1 MTKLLKFS
9 KNIFASILFLTFT
22 IVSTGFVNILKVN
35 AYTNVYH
42 VTDIQGNTF
51 IGYKDNGEEFKDNV
65 CVLNSLVVKDYKL
78 EKDITISEPICNFSH
93 RLDGNNKTIT
103 MNYSGNNNVGIFE
116 GINNYVGVTITPSI
130 KNLTID
136 VNISGKGNVGGLAS
150 RITKAEIS
158 NITIKGDIVGTSNVG
173 GLAGYIK
180 DSTIENVTFEG
191 NINTTKNG
199 NDYFT
204 YTGGIA
210 GYVEDTTIK
219 KANNNGN
226 ITSDGF
232 DIGGIVGHAKNSNI
246 FEGINKGNVTGSTY
260 VGGIVGYAID
270 TNIYGETESTINEG
284 TISSK
289 ITYAGGITGRSDRG
303 EIIDVK
309 NNGNINGCTEGRNIK
324 YDLCWT
330 GGIVGSS
337 FGTNISNAHNTVDIT
352 ANGNR
357 VGGIAGQISD
367 QTKINYSTNKGKITG
382 DNWSSLGGIVGYA
395 ANKSELNNIENSGD
409 VTGKKELGGIVG
421 YATEK
426 SWINVATN
434 NGKIVSVNVDD
445 KNRSYVGGILG
456 YGDPVDVKNAT
467 NTADITGK
475 GSYVGGIV
483 GGMNNE
489 DKNESIIDNVSNK
502 GVIYSEADNDE
513 NGIFSGGII
522 SSIWNSTITNAKNY
536 GRVEGKGS
544 VGGIVGYA
552 KNSKIE
558 NVYNATVEEGIILK
572 ESAYKESA
580 AGGIVANAID
590 TSIKN
595 AVNIGRVSADSGSA
609 YGIGGIVGYAFGEK
623 EITFEN
629 LQNENLV
636 TSGENSEGRSYV
648 GGIVGNIDNKI
659 VVKNSYNKGEIN
671 GDGTHTGGIV
681 GRIVNNST
689 IHNATNEGK
698 IKGASYTGGIAGAGK
713 GSTIKNS
720 INKASVSGDTN
731 VGGISGYIEDSTSES
746 VLNVTEEISGNDNSG
761 LLFGGTKGI
770 TIYKGAYTLKENE
783 NNKGYGSGEPKI
795 VTPGRVQGYK
805 SSELKEEKV
814 KNEDTNDEEKET
826 YEGFDF
832 KDIWYMSENY
842 ADLSYAKDLKFEFID
857 NDDDAKNSY
866 EDAKDK
872 VSSGSVGGSS
882 NDDGS
887 SSSSNNSSSN
897 DNSSSGGST
906 SSGSSSSGGSSSSSS
921 GGSSNSGST
930 SSGNTNNSEGEKEE
944 KIIKVDIQFNG
955 SDLDIDNYLYNDGR
969 TFVDLNTFC
978 SKTSTCT
985 SKLINGTYEIT
996 KSENLLNQE
1005 NGEYTY
1011 LVEHKANSKTF
1022 KSSIIIGGRKIV
1034 DDENTQTAT
1043 DVESC
1048 PADGNIECDRIKFFV
1063 PIRFLV
1069 QALGY
1074 KVEWD
1079 GDNEVVKID
1088 NTFEEEFKE
1097 KYETSIVEGKCNSN
1111 IKDCTV
1117 LEKDSNDTYLVE
1129 ENKEYYICVSEKES
1143 GDVKTFSKYFSF
1155 YDEIEQEGE
1164 SEPYIY
1170 TVNPFQISANKLV
1183 INNSNSGNTNN
1194 DSEVLREDS
1203 DDDKINNETTDEA
1216 ENSNNKTDENENNES
1231 KDLAENTINIAQI
1244 IIYKIDE
1251 SDESYKTEN
1260 YNSGSYPFVFNSKF
1274 ALKSYDK

>member
-1 MTKLLKFS
+1 MKKICKFS
-9 KNIFASILFLTFT
+9 KKTFKVFLCITLIFSYFLILDDEKAYATNLTT
-22 IVSTGFVNILKVN
+22 E
-35 AYTNVYH
+35 
-42 VTDIQGNTF
+42 NTF
-51 IGYKDNGEEFKDNV
+51 YNIISNNNGNITLD
-65 CVLNSLVVKDYKL
+65 KDYVVNL
-78 EKDITISEPICNFSH
+78 SSPISIIF
-93 RLDGNNKTIT
+93 DGNLN
-103 MNYSGNNNVGIFE
+103 GNGH
-116 GINNYVGVTITPSI
+116 T
-130 KNLTID
+130 
-136 VNISGKGNVGGLAS
+136 
-150 RITKAEIS
+150 
-158 NITIKGDIVGTSNVG
+158 ITIKGGISASKKNLGLFQTISGATIENLNIVIDGTLTGEEYLG
-173 GLAGYIK
+173 GLAGHIQNSTIRNVTVQGNLDGTYYVGGIAGSVK
-180 DSTIENVTFEG
+180 DSKLENVTFDG
-191 NINTTKNG
+191 NLNQILGRNTVSFA
-199 NDYFT
+199 YI
-204 YTGGIA
+204 GGIA
-210 GYVEDTTIK
+210 GYVENTTIK
-219 KANNNGN
+219 KASNNGS
-226 ITSDGF
+226 ITSSGF
-232 DIGGIVGHAKNSNI
+232 DVGGIVGHAKNSSI
-246 FEGINKGNVTGSTY
+246 FEGTNKGEVTGSTY
-260 VGGIVGYAID
+260 VGGIIGYAID
-270 TNIYGETESTINEG
+270 SNVYGETESTINEG
-284 TISSK
+284 TINSK
-289 ITYAGGITGRSDRG
+289 ITYAGGIVGRSDRG
-303 EIIDVK
+303 EIIDVQ

-337 FGTNISNAHNTVDIT
+337 FGADISNAHNTADIT

-357 VGGIAGQISD
+357 VGGIAGQVSD

-395 ANKSELNNIENSGD
+395 ANKSELNNLENSGD
-409 VTGKKELGGIVG
+409 VTGKKELGGIAG
-421 YATEK
+421 YATEN

-445 KNRSYVGGILG
+445 ENRSYVGGILG
-456 YGDPVDVKNAT
+456 YGDPVDVKNAA
-467 NTADITGK
+467 NNADITGK

-483 GGMNNE
+483 GGMNSE
-489 DKNESIIDNVSNK
+489 GKNESVIDNVSNK
-502 GVIYSEADNDE
+502 GVIYSEAENDE

-522 SSIWNSTITNAKNY
+522 SSIWNTTINNAKNY

-544 VGGIVGYA
+544 VGGIVSYA
-552 KNSKIE
+552 KNSEIE
-558 NVYNATVEEGIILK
+558 NVYNATVDEGIILK
-572 ESAYKESA
+572 ESAYKESS
-580 AGGIVANAID
+580 AGGIVASAID

-595 AVNIGRVSADSGSA
+595 AVNIGRISADSGSA

-623 EITFEN
+623 EMTFEN

-636 TSGENSEGRSYV
+636 TSGENSDGRSYV

-731 VGGISGYIEDSTSES
+731 VGGIAGYIEGSTSES
-746 VLNVTEEISGNDNSG
+746 VLNVTEEISGSDNSG
-761 LLFGGTKGI
+761 LLFGGTEGL

-805 SSELKEEKV
+805 ASELKEEKV

-832 KDIWYMSENY
+832 KEIWYMSENY

-857 NDDDAKNSY
+857 NDEDAKNSY

-897 DNSSSGGST
+897 GNSSSGGST

-930 SSGNTNNSEGEKEE
+930 SSGSTNNSEGEKEE

-969 TFVDLNTFC
+969 TFVDINTFC

-1063 PIRFLV
+1063 PIRFLA

-1088 NTFEEEFKE
+1088 STFEEDFNE
-1097 KYETSIVEGKCNSN
+1097 KYETSIVEGKCESN

-1117 LEKDSNDTYLVE
+1117 LEKDSNNTYLVE
-1129 ENKEYYICVSEKES
+1129 EDKEYYICVSEKES
-1143 GDVKTFSKYFSF
+1143 GDIKTFSKYFSF
-1155 YDEIEQEGE
+1155 YDEVEQEGE

-1170 TVNPFQISANKLV
+1170 TVKPFQISANKLL
-1183 INNSNSGNTNN
+1183 INNSNNSNTNN
-1194 DSEVLREDS
+1194 DSEALNEDS
-1203 DDDKINNETTDEA
+1203 DDDKINNDTTDEA
-1216 ENSNNKTDENENNES
+1216 ENSNNKIDESENIKIDDTNENDES
-1231 KDLAENTINIAQI
+1231 QSLTENSINIAQI
-1244 IIYKIDE
+1244 IIYRIDE
-1251 SDESYKTEN
+1251 SDEDYKTEN
-1260 YNSGSYPFVFNSKF
+1260 YNSGSYPFVINSKF
-1274 ALKSYDK
+1274 ALKNYE